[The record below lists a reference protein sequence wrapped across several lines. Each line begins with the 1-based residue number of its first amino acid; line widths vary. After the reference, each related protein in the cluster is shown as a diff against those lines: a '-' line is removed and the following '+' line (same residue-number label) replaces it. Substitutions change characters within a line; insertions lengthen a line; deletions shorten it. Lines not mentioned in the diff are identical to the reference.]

1 MFNWCGP
8 SAVQNGE
15 ASTSICYH
23 TCQDIVGSEFG
34 ASLDNKYGISLL
46 SRKFRI
52 ALATSKKKKCPR
64 SCLISLVSE
73 NQAPPLKPSSSWNLY
88 LRQNLFLSLNIKN
101 TINPCVPDYF
111 HHFYLPAPAHLS
123 QVITISK
130 CFFLVLFIIVVLFF
144 IFFSFNATGMPCP
157 SVFHMSDF

>member
-1 MFNWCGP
+1 MW
-8 SAVQNGE
+8 
-15 ASTSICYH
+15 SISCTEWWSQYLNLLSYMSGH
-23 TCQDIVGSEFG
+23 SWKWVW

-101 TINPCVPDYF
+101 TLNPCVPDYF